1 MKIFFKTLVFV
12 FLSSVLWAQG
22 FNDETMEGTLEG
34 QSLFQEGLFSS
45 SVIDYLPDS
54 YSTGGEIPTKRI
66 ALYIGRGTWGVGK
79 AQFKKF
85 LKQNQYSY
93 EVITARQI
101 LDGKLNLKNFD
112 ILIMPGGKSWKYLEE
127 LGSQGTKE
135 IKKFVADGGGYFG
148 ICAGAYFAVSQRY
161 GPSDK
166 PLDYGIGLLEGVAV
180 DGTALNISPFHGGMM
195 SIDTYYPQFKS
206 RYEVLMLGGPSFEYS
221 ESEMQKKNIQ
231 VLGSINPIHTPTM
244 IFFNYGKGKVFLSG
258 PHMEVEESKSIV
270 GLRYKDPDSEWPL
283 VDYLLKKLSS
293 FEFL

>member
-1 MKIFFKTLVFV
+1 MKIFFKTFVFV
-12 FLSSVLWAQG
+12 LVSSTLWSQV
-22 FNDETMEGTLEG
+22 FNDKTMKATLEG
-34 QSLFQEGLFSS
+34 QSVFQEGLFSS
-45 SVIDYLPDS
+45 SNVDYLPDTYNAEGS
-54 YSTGGEIPTKRI
+54 VSSKRV

-79 AQFKKF
+79 SQFKKF

-93 EVITARQI
+93 EVISARQI
-101 LDGKLNLKNFD
+101 LDGKLNQKKFD
-112 ILIMPGGKSWKYLEE
+112 ILIMPGGKSWKYLED
-127 LGSQGTKE
+127 LGFQGAKE

-180 DGTALNISPFHGGMM
+180 DGTALSISPFRGGMM
-195 SIDTYYPQFKS
+195 SIDTYYPQFKN
-206 RYEVLMLGGPSFEYS
+206 RFEVLMLGGPSFEYS

-231 VLGSINPIHTPTM
+231 VLGSISPINSPTM
-244 IFFNYGKGKVFLSG
+244 IFFNYGKGRVFLSG

-283 VDYLLKKLSS
+283 VDYLLKKL
-293 FEFL
+293 